1 MATVATN
8 GVGRIGQSERL
19 LAGVPGPSL
28 ARSRVVIAGGGVAG
42 LEAVLALRD
51 LLGERV
57 EMTLVSPEREFV
69 YRPMAVAAPFA
80 RGHAQRHRLADIASQ
95 LQVRLVAD
103 GLERVDDPS
112 RSAITAAG
120 DTLTYDALVVAVGA
134 ASEPAFARALTWTP
148 ESDADVYGGL
158 LADLEAGYSKRV
170 AFVVPDGVYWPLPA
184 YELALMTAWDAYGMG
199 QDDIEITVFTHERAP
214 LDIFGPN
221 ASAAL
226 AKDLAEAHVGVQT
239 GAHVTESDE
248 GIFADAGGQSLNGWR
263 VVALPRA
270 VGHPVHGLHSDARG
284 FLPTDRFG
292 SVPGTEA
299 VWAAG
304 DAAAFPIKQ
313 GGLAAQ
319 QADVVARSIAARAGA
334 DVEPLPYRPVLR
346 GVMLTGRGRAWMR
359 RDLAGHDDAGDVAR
373 HALFWPPTKIAGR
386 YLAPY
391 LSALDNAERSD
402 AAAQPSGEPVE
413 LDLEHKVPATP
424 DG

>member
-1 MATVATN
+1 M
-8 GVGRIGQSERL
+8 
-19 LAGVPGPSL
+19 
-28 ARSRVVIAGGGVAG
+28 AG

-51 LLGERV
+51 LLGDRV

-80 RGHAQRHRLADIASQ
+80 RGHAQRHRLADIASR

-239 GAHVTESDE
+239 GAHVTEATRGSSPTQ
-248 GIFADAGGQSLNGWR
+248 AVRASTAGAWSPFRGRSATPCMGFTATR
-263 VVALPRA
+263 VASSRRTGSAACRVPRPCGRRGTLPRSPSSRA
-270 VGHPVHGLHSDARG
+270 AWPPSR
-284 FLPTDRFG
+284 PTW
-292 SVPGTEA
+292 S
-299 VWAAG
+299 
-304 DAAAFPIKQ
+304 
-313 GGLAAQ
+313 L
-319 QADVVARSIAARAGA
+319 ARS
-334 DVEPLPYRPVLR
+334 PP
-346 GVMLTGRGRAWMR
+346 GR
-359 RDLAGHDDAGDVAR
+359 
-373 HALFWPPTKIAGR
+373 
-386 YLAPY
+386 
-391 LSALDNAERSD
+391 ERTSSRCRTV
-402 AAAQPSGEPVE
+402 PSCAVSC
-413 LDLEHKVPATP
+413 
-424 DG
+424 